1 MGAFG
6 VCIDV
11 SRKVPGKPSFSEGG
25 GSPFLDLNIERCL
38 DVKCFRLWQVIEV
51 DSDHSEV
58 LVHFIGWNE
67 RHDEWIKMDSPR
79 LQQANRNPR

>member
-1 MGAFG
+1 VGAFG
-6 VCIDV
+6 VCTDV
-11 SRKVPGKPSFSEGG
+11 SRKGETIVFGG
-25 GSPFLDLNIERCL
+25 GRVTIFGPKYRTLS